1 MDCHP
6 GEWGC
11 GVQIENAFREVE
23 EGADCCLL
31 RLGMEGMNVDVCIVS
46 WKDKERKIK
55 ETDIKSNGDD
65 GGEWKE
71 TDFSRS

>member
-1 MDCHP
+1 
-6 GEWGC
+6 
-11 GVQIENAFREVE
+11 
-23 EGADCCLL
+23 
-31 RLGMEGMNVDVCIVS
+31 MNVDVCIVS

-71 TDFSRS
+71 ILGTPALSVVSEQISFARY